1 MNNPPPP
8 GTEDEISIK
17 KEHSNVSPLALK
29 KQPAQLKFEATA
41 TPSPPPPPPSLNDTI
56 QVNKNTTQTDT
67 PTKTLK
73 RSSLFSKLTIP

>member
-29 KQPAQLKFEATA
+29 KQPAQLKFEAA
-41 TPSPPPPPPSLNDTI
+41 TPSPPPPPSLNDTI